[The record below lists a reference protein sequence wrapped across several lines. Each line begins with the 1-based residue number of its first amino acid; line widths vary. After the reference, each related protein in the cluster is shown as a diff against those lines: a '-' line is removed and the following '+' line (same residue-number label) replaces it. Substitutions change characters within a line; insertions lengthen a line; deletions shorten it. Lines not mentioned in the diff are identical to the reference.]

1 MFAPNVSTHQLAD
14 AIHQERLADAAAIRQ
29 AKAYRASHN
38 AMLHQAK
45 IDRGEGIIVD
55 RHAQRGI
62 TARRLT
68 ATLVGAVLTFAV
80 AAAVA
85 ANQPAAAPA
94 AGPSSAGGLTVIR

>member
-29 AKAYRASHN
+29 AKAYRKSHN

-45 IDRGEGIIVD
+45 IDRGEGISVD
-55 RHAQRGI
+55 RHAQRRI

-68 ATLVGAVLTFAV
+68 ATMVGAVLTFAI

-94 AGPSSAGGLTVIR
+94 AGPSSGGGVTLLR

>member
-14 AIHQERLADAAAIRQ
+14 SIHVERQ
-29 AKAYRASHN
+29 AHAALLHRVNADRSHDS
-38 AMLHQAK
+38 
-45 IDRGEGIIVD
+45 ISTDRQV
-55 RHAQRGI
+55 QRRM

-68 ATLVGAVLTFAV
+68 ATLAGAILTFAI

-94 AGPSSAGGLTVIR
+94 AGPSSGGGVTLLR